1 MGTGNAR
8 SMNQGKLEV
17 VREEMARVNIDILEI
32 GELKWAGMGKLNQ
45 MSIISIAVVKN
56 PLDEMK

>member
-1 MGTGNAR
+1 
-8 SMNQGKLEV
+8 MNQGKLEV
-17 VREEMARVNIDILEI
+17 VREEMARVNTDILEI
-32 GELKWAGMGKLNQ
+32 GELKWAGMGKLNR